1 MDCCNNLTPILG
13 DEVPLIDLSKVIG
26 RRSAL
31 KRLAGLA
38 SGIIFVSERQAY
50 GQARQVLLAFCGQLL

>member
-1 MDCCNNLTPILG
+1 MDCCNNLTPDFGSEPEAVELC
-13 DEVPLIDLSKVIG
+13 KVIG

-50 GQARQVLLAFCGQLL
+50 GQGRQVLLAFCGQLL